1 MCYFNHPIIKGQSH
15 MLMGDLFIV
24 LLLCLIPYIWWIDR
38 GIKQYA
44 FVLAADYC
52 KQQDIVLLDD
62 TVQQTQFTVKRDDNG
77 NVKIRRSFMF
87 EFASTGERRY
97 TATFELV
104 NKKIHNMTLDAY
116 QI

>member
-1 MCYFNHPIIKGQSH
+1 

-24 LLLCLIPYIWWIDR
+24 VFLCLIPYVWWIDR

-44 FVLAADYC
+44 FMMAANYC
-52 KQQDIVLLDD
+52 KQQDLILLDD
-62 TVQQTQFTVKRDDNG
+62 TVQQTKLTFKRDDRG
-77 NVKIRRSFMF
+77 NLRIHRYFKF

-97 TATFELV
+97 TGTFEFS
-104 NKKIHNMTLDAY
+104 NKHIHNMQLDAY

>member
-1 MCYFNHPIIKGQSH
+1 

-44 FVLAADYC
+44 YVLAVDYC
-52 KQQDIVLLDD
+52 KQQDILLLDD
-62 TVQQTQFTVKRDDNG
+62 TVQQTKLSIKRDENG
-77 NVKIRRSFMF
+77 SLRIHRYFKF
-87 EFASTGERRY
+87 EFTSTGERRY
-97 TATFELV
+97 TATFEFSHR
-104 NKKIHNMTLDAY
+104 NIKNIQLDAY